1 MSHTPCVYYR
11 LTRYRKD
18 KKDRWQVIGVT
29 SSDNASFFLED
40 DTGRIEIDPVGGRV
54 RAGTRQEGFPGQ
66 VGLTRFD
73 SDRTEKWQE
82 EIIIEGTLLYVLGFA
97 AVKQEEG
104 ESLREEVQN
113 ALRDLKH
120 DPQRLKE
127 FDLDGDGKICVDE
140 WDAARAQMEEQ
151 VYHQRMIE
159 RSQQRRRQED
169 HIVIGRQPGRPLI
182 IAETHSETHLTGK
195 YRNTAIGLLLLST
208 ILTGGAIYLLL
219 NYWVLLE

>member
-18 KKDRWQVIGVT
+18 KNDRWKAVSVT

-40 DTGRIEIDPVGGRV
+40 DTGRIEINPTSGRV
-54 RAGTRQEGFPGQ
+54 RTGTRQEGFPGQ

-73 SDRTEKWQE
+73 SDQTEKWQE
-82 EIIIEGTLLYVLGFA
+82 EIVVEGALLYVLGFA
-97 AVKQEEG
+97 ANKPEEG
-104 ESLREEVQN
+104 ESLREEVQT
-113 ALRDLKH
+113 ALRDLKQ
-120 DPQRLKE
+120 DPQRLEE

-140 WDAARAQMEEQ
+140 WDAARLQMEDQ
-151 VYHQRMIE
+151 VYHQRLIQ

-169 HIVIGRQPGRPLI
+169 HIVIGHRPGRPLI

-195 YRNTAIGLLLLST
+195 YRNIAVALLLLSAM
-208 ILTGGAIYLLL
+208 LTGASIYLLL
-219 NYWVLLE
+219 DYIN